1 MGGGP
6 RGVKTKS
13 AAGSKFGRKTKTPPP
28 VKKTVEPVAEVKIE
42 PIKDSKYK
50 NYSYLKERIIRE
62 KLLPYSCQVCGLS
75 DSWQEKKLSL
85 VLDHINGV

>member
-50 NYSYLKERIIRE
+50 QQKAS
-62 KLLPYSCQVCGLS
+62 LLEEDAPETSRTILG
-75 DSWQEKKLSL
+75 
-85 VLDHINGV
+85 G

>member
-28 VKKTVEPVAEVKIE
+28 VKKTVEPVAEV
-42 PIKDSKYK
+42 
-50 NYSYLKERIIRE
+50 
-62 KLLPYSCQVCGLS
+62 
-75 DSWQEKKLSL
+75 
-85 VLDHINGV
+85 

>member
-1 MGGGP
+1 MGGGK
-6 RGVKTKS
+6 RGTIVKS

-50 NYSYLKERIIRE
+50 QQKAS
-62 KLLPYSCQVCGLS
+62 LLTDDTAETSRT
-75 DSWQEKKLSL
+75 
-85 VLDHINGV
+85 VLGG